1 MDIRVPT
8 RHTVASTGQR
18 SRRLALIGAA
28 ALLIAACLPGH
39 PARFIFARND
49 SGHETLVRMS
59 EGTVVRVWR
68 LPIGFDGLLR
78 IIDAVYRPRIE
89 ILDSSCTLLGPA
101 PAMEGAGGHLLH
113 IGPGNEITAR
123 ETAVPQVLEMPE
135 ATELF
140 GECGSNQAGP
150 GGEPTGGT
158 RDRSFER
165 QQFVLGPW
173 SAGIGGCASDLSI
186 GGHERKCHGGS

>member
-1 MDIRVPT
+1 MDIRVST
-8 RHTVASTGQR
+8 RRTVASTGQR

-49 SGHETLVRMS
+49 SGHETRVRFS
-59 EGTVVRVWR
+59 EGGIVRVYR
-68 LPIGFDGLLR
+68 LPVGFDGLVR
-78 IIDAVYRPRIE
+78 IIDELFRPSVE

-101 PAMEGAGGHLLH
+101 PDMEDAGGHLLQV
-113 IGPGNEITAR
+113 GPGNEITAR
-123 ETAVPQVLEMPE
+123 ETALPQVFEMPH

-140 GECGSNQAGP
+140 GECGSTQAGP

-158 RDRSFER
+158 RDRTFER
-165 QQFVLGPW
+165 QQLVLG
-173 SAGIGGCASDLSI
+173 AGTPV
-186 GGHERKCHGGS
+186 